1 MITIN
6 CYNKTVQSF
15 FIETKIK
22 EPIYIGGVPTY
33 DLYLEK
39 RPNEGHLYINGVRSK
54 ALSGGTNYQIIEPVL
69 LQYFDEI
76 CQMFND
82 NTDIDINDESYLPTS
97 IRVNSKHV
105 FLIEREGTT
114 FIMNSELGLNDIR
127 QISDKIESVFKVKI
141 IPLLRRVGL
150 YG

>member
-6 CYNKTVQSF
+6 CYNKTIRSF

-22 EPIYIGGVPTY
+22 EPIYIGGVPIY
-33 DLYLEK
+33 ELYLEK

-54 ALSGGTNYQIIEPVL
+54 ALSGGTNYQMIEPVL

-76 CQMFND
+76 CQMFSD
-82 NTDIDINDESYLPTS
+82 NTDMDINDESYLPTS
-97 IRVNSKHV
+97 IRVNGKHV